1 MVCYELKT
9 NYNQLKSFLQQ
20 VVDDILQTYDSLDD
34 LILILPSKR
43 AGTILRT
50 TLANTA
56 DKTIF
61 SPKIYSI
68 EGFVEQ
74 ISNLQTASNME
85 QLFTLYKAYSSMEY
99 GEKDNFYTFS
109 KWGQTLL
116 QDFNE
121 IDRYLVDTK
130 DIFSYLAN
138 IQEINHWALQKDKSE
153 IITNYIKFWNNLE
166 PLYKTF
172 NDLLKAQ
179 KLGHQ
184 GLIYR
189 TACEQLKDYI
199 SNNKNNTHIFIGFNA
214 LNTAESY
221 IIQEILAETKADI
234 FWDGDTYFVE
244 DPIHDAGYFIRQHLN
259 TWPWLKGKAL
269 KGVESNYLSQ
279 KNIKIIGAPKNVSQA
294 KYVGNLL
301 LQLKKEDT
309 NILKNTAIVLGDETM
324 LNPLLNSVPS
334 ELDTVNI
341 TMGYP
346 LKSTPLASLFS
357 QYLSIHIKKDSQGW
371 YFQQVLDFLSHPYV
385 QILCTENQQN
395 RATRI
400 SEAIRT
406 KNWAF
411 ITSDNL
417 RSLGEGNE
425 DLLSL
430 LFFGEEVPG
439 NVFLNKCHQI
449 IQILR
454 ERFAMSKDS
463 LGLEYLYK
471 FYSLFNQLQDMVE
484 QYSFVNDLKS
494 LESLYLEIV
503 RNETLDFQ
511 GEPLEGL
518 QIMGMLESRVL
529 DFETVILT
537 SVNEGILPSGKS
549 NNSFI
554 PFDLKKYYK
563 LPTYKEKDAVYTY
576 HFYRLLQRAKNIYLL
591 YNTEPDVLEGGEKS
605 RLLTQLLTDENK
617 LADITEI
624 IAAPEITP
632 SIKVLQTIAKD
643 EGLMEMIRAHAEK
656 GFSPTSL
663 SNYIRNPI
671 DFYKRNLLGID
682 DIMEVEET
690 VANNTFGTIVH
701 DTLEDLY
708 KPYLNTYLE
717 VSMLEAMKKNIR
729 PLVIGH
735 FAKSFADGDISR
747 GKNLIAY
754 NVVVRYVENFIKLEL
769 AEVEKHQIRILGVEE
784 KLRMDINVPG
794 LNFPVV
800 LKGKL
805 DRIDEKDGVIRI
817 IDYKTG
823 NVTSSQVEIVD
834 WEDVITDY
842 NYSKAFQLLCYAI
855 MYNNSKPI
863 GNIEAGIIS
872 FKNLSSGLLKFA
884 VKEKKGSRNKDNS
897 ITQDTIAQFMESIK
911 SLIFEIGNPEIPF
924 TEKEV

>member
-1 MVCYELKT
+1 M
-9 NYNQLKSFLQQ
+9 KSFLQQ
-20 VVDDILQTYDSLDD
+20 VVDDLLEAHNSLDD

-68 EGFVEQ
+68 ESFVEQ
-74 ISNLQTASNME
+74 ISKLQTASNME
-85 QLFTLYKAYSSMEY
+85 QLFILYEAYASMEY

-121 IDRYLVDTK
+121 IDRYLIDTK

-138 IQEINHWALQKDKSE
+138 IQEINHWSLQKEKSE
-153 IITNYIKFWNNLE
+153 IISNYIKFWNNLE
-166 PLYKTF
+166 PLYNTF
-172 NDLLKAQ
+172 NNLLTAKN
-179 KLGHQ
+179 LGHQ

-189 TACEQLKDYI
+189 TACERLKDYLDF
-199 SNNKNNTHIFIGFNA
+199 NKSKTHIFIGFNA

-221 IIQEILAETKADI
+221 IIQEILAKTKADI

-244 DPIHDAGYFIRQHLN
+244 DPIHDAGYFLRQHLN
-259 TWPWLKGKAL
+259 TWPWLKGKSL
-269 KGVESNYLSQ
+269 KGVESNYLSH
-279 KNIKIIGAPKNVSQA
+279 KNIKIIGVPKNVSQA

-301 LQLKKEDT
+301 LQLNKEDNT
-309 NILKNTAIVLGDETM
+309 ILRNTAIVLGDETL
-324 LNPLLNSVPS
+324 LNPLLNSIPS
-334 ELDTVNI
+334 ELDAVNI

-346 LKSTPLASLFS
+346 LKNTPLASLFS
-357 QYLSIHIKKDSQGW
+357 QYFSIHIRKDSQGW
-371 YFQQVLDFLSHPYV
+371 YFQEVLDFLSHPYI
-385 QILCTENQQN
+385 QLLCTEDQQN
-395 RATRI
+395 KATRI

-411 ITSDNL
+411 ISSDNL
-417 RSLGEGNE
+417 RSLGEGSE
-425 DLLSL
+425 DLLCL
-430 LFFGEEVPG
+430 LFFNEEVSATT
-439 NVFLNKCHQI
+439 FLSKCHQI

-454 ERFAMSKDS
+454 ERFALSKDA

-471 FYSLFNQLQDMVE
+471 FYSLFNQLQDKVE
-484 QYSFVNDLKS
+484 QYSFANDLKS
-494 LESLYLEIV
+494 LESLYLEII

-529 DFETVILT
+529 DFETLILT

-563 LPTYKEKDAVYTY
+563 LPTYKEKDAIYTY
-576 HFYRLLQRAKNIYLL
+576 HFYRLLQRAKNVYLL

-605 RLLTQLLTDENK
+605 RLLTQMLTDENK
-617 LADITEI
+617 LPDIDEI
-624 IAAPEITP
+624 IAAPDISP
-632 SIKVLQTIAKD
+632 SIKVVQTIAKD
-643 EGLMEMIRAHAEK
+643 AGLMEMIRAHASK

-682 DIMEVEET
+682 DILEVEET

-708 KPYLNTYLE
+708 KPYLNTFLE
-717 VSMLEAMKKNIR
+717 ESVLQEMKRQVR

-754 NVVVRYVENFIKLEL
+754 NVVVRYLENFINLEL
-769 AEVEKHQIRILGVEE
+769 AEVGQHQIKILGIEE
-784 KLRMDINVPG
+784 KLHMDIHVPG
-794 LNFPVV
+794 LDFPVV

-823 NVTSSQVEIVD
+823 SVTSSQVEIVD
-834 WEDVITDY
+834 WEDVIRDY
-842 NYSKAFQLLCYAI
+842 NYSKAFQLLCYAL
-855 MYNNSKPI
+855 MYDHIKPI
-863 GNIEAGIIS
+863 ASLEAGIIS
-872 FKNLSSGLLKFA
+872 FKNLGSGLLKYGL
-884 VKEKKGSRNKDNS
+884 KEKKGSRIKDNS
-897 ITQDTIAQFMESIK
+897 ITQETIAHFMGSIK
-911 SLIFEIGNPEIPF
+911 TLIYEIGDPQVPF
-924 TEKEV
+924 IEKVV

>member
-1 MVCYELKT
+1 M
-9 NYNQLKSFLQQ
+9 KSFLQQ
-20 VVDDILQTYDSLDD
+20 VVDDLLKTYDSFDNI
-34 LILILPSKR
+34 ILILPSKR

-50 TLANTA
+50 TLAKTA
-56 DKTIF
+56 NKTIF

-68 EGFVEQ
+68 EGFVEH
-74 ISNLQTASNME
+74 ISNLHTASNME
-85 QLFTLYKAYSSMEY
+85 QLFTLYKAYSAMEY
-99 GEKDNFYTFS
+99 GEKDNFSTFS

-121 IDRYLVDTK
+121 IDRYLIDSK
-130 DIFSYLAN
+130 DIFSYLAD
-138 IQEINHWALQKDKSE
+138 IQEMNHWSLQKDKSE

-166 PLYKTF
+166 PLYTAF
-172 NDLLKAQ
+172 NELLKAK

-189 TACEQLKDYI
+189 TACEQLEGYLA
-199 SNNKNNTHIFIGFNA
+199 NNTSKTHIFLGFNA
-214 LNTAESY
+214 LNTAEAY
-221 IIQEILAETKADI
+221 IIQEILAKTKSDI
-234 FWDGDTYFVE
+234 FWDSDTYFVE
-244 DPIHDAGYFIRQHLN
+244 DPIHDAGYFIRQHQK
-259 TWPWLKGKAL
+259 TWPWLQGKLL
-269 KGVESNYLSQ
+269 KGVESNYLPK
-279 KNIKIIGAPKNVSQA
+279 KNINIIGVPKNVSQT

-301 LQLKKEDT
+301 LNLNEKDG
-309 NILKNTAIVLGDETM
+309 NLLKNTAVILGDETL
-324 LNPLLNSVPS
+324 LNPLLNAIPA

-357 QYLSIHIKKDSQGW
+357 QYLSLHLKKDSQGW
-371 YFQQVLDFLSHPYV
+371 YFQQLLDFLSHPYV
-385 QILCTENQQN
+385 QILCTEKDCN
-395 RATRI
+395 AAAVL
-400 SEAIRT
+400 SEAIRL

-411 ITSDNL
+411 ISSENL
-417 RSLGEGNE
+417 SSVLEGN
-425 DLLSL
+425 DHLISL
-430 LFFGEEVPG
+430 LFFHEDVSGST
-439 NVFLNKCHQI
+439 FIHKCQQI
-449 IQILR
+449 IQKLR
-454 ERFAMSKDS
+454 DKFLLSKDS

-471 FYSLFNQLQDMVE
+471 FYTLFNQLQDMVT
-484 QYSFVNDLKS
+484 QYDFANDLPS
-494 LESLYLEIV
+494 LESLYLETV

-529 DFETVILT
+529 DFETIILT

-576 HFYRLLQRAKNIYLL
+576 HFYRLLQRAKNIYLV

-617 LADITEI
+617 LGDITEI
-624 IAAPEITP
+624 IAAPEIAP

-643 EGLMEMIRAHAEK
+643 ESLMALIKEHAAK

-690 VANNTFGTIVH
+690 VAHNTFGTIVH

-708 KPYLNTYLE
+708 KPYLNTYLDE
-717 VSMLEAMKKNIR
+717 FMLQEMKKKIR
-729 PLVIGH
+729 HTVIGH
-735 FAKSFADGDISR
+735 FAKSFAEGDISR
-747 GKNLIAY
+747 GKNLIAF
-754 NVVVRYVENFIKLEL
+754 NVVVRYIENFLKMELE
-769 AEVEKHQIRILGVEE
+769 EVMHHQIKILGVEE
-784 KLRMDINVPG
+784 KLRMNITVPG
-794 LNFPVV
+794 LDFPVI

-805 DRIDEKDGVIRI
+805 DRIDEKDGLIRI

-823 NVTSSQVEIVD
+823 TVTRTQVEIVD
-834 WEDVITDY
+834 WEEAIQDY

-855 MYNNSKPI
+855 MYNDRQSI
-863 GNIEAGIIS
+863 GTIEAGIIS
-872 FKNLSSGLLKFA
+872 FKNLSSGLLKFG
-884 VKEKKGSRNKDNS
+884 VKEKKGSRNKDNA
-897 ITQDTIAQFMESIK
+897 ITQETIAHFMETIR
-911 SLIFEIGNPEIPF
+911 SLIFEIGNPDLPF
-924 TEKEV
+924 VEKEI

>member
-1 MVCYELKT
+1 M
-9 NYNQLKSFLQQ
+9 KSFLQQ
-20 VVDDILQTYDSLDD
+20 VVDDLLKDYNSLDD

-56 DKTIF
+56 EKTIF

-68 EGFVEQ
+68 ESFVEQ
-74 ISNLQTASNME
+74 ISKLQTASNME
-85 QLFTLYKAYSSMEY
+85 QLFTLYEAYASMEY
-99 GEKDNFYTFS
+99 REKDNFYTFS

-121 IDRYLVDTK
+121 IDRYLIDTK
-130 DIFSYLAN
+130 DIFSYLAD
-138 IQEINHWALQKDKSE
+138 IQEINHWSLQKEKSE
-153 IITNYIKFWNNLE
+153 LVTNYIKFWNNLE
-166 PLYKTF
+166 PLYNTF
-172 NDLLKAQ
+172 NNLLTAQ

-189 TACEQLKDYI
+189 TACERLKDYLDI
-199 SNNKNNTHIFIGFNA
+199 NKTKTHIFIGFNA

-221 IIQEILAETKADI
+221 IIQEILAKTKADI

-244 DPIHDAGYFIRQHLN
+244 DPIHDAGYFFRQHLN

-269 KGVESNYLSQ
+269 KGVESNYLSH
-279 KNIKIIGAPKNVSQA
+279 KNIKIIGVPKNVSQA

-301 LQLKKEDT
+301 LQLNVEDNT
-309 NILKNTAIVLGDETM
+309 ILKNTAIILGDETL
-324 LNPLLNSVPS
+324 LNPLLNSIPS
-334 ELDTVNI
+334 ELDAVNI

-346 LKSTPLASLFS
+346 LKNTPLASLFS
-357 QYLSIHIKKDSQGW
+357 QYFSIHIKKDSQGW
-371 YFQQVLDFLSHPYV
+371 YFQDMLDFLSHPYI
-385 QILCTENQQN
+385 QILCAGNQQN
-395 RATRI
+395 KANRI

-411 ITSDNL
+411 ISSDNL
-417 RSLGEGNE
+417 RSLGEGSE
-425 DLLSL
+425 DLLNL
-430 LFFGEEVPG
+430 LFFSEEVSATT
-439 NVFLNKCHQI
+439 FISKCHQI

-454 ERFAMSKDS
+454 ERFVLSKDA

-471 FYSLFNQLQDMVE
+471 FYSLFNQLRDMVE
-484 QYSFVNDLKS
+484 QYSFANDLKS

-529 DFETVILT
+529 DFETIILT

-563 LPTYKEKDAVYTY
+563 LPTYKEKDAIYTY
-576 HFYRLLQRAKNIYLL
+576 HFYHLLQRAKNIYLV

-605 RLLTQLLTDENK
+605 RLLTQMLTDENK
-617 LADITEI
+617 LPEITEI
-624 IAAPEITP
+624 IAAPEISP
-632 SIKVLQTIAKD
+632 SIKVVQTIAKD
-643 EGLMEMIRAHAEK
+643 AGLMEMIKAHAAK

-682 DIMEVEET
+682 DIQEVEET

-717 VSMLEAMKKNIR
+717 ESMLEEMKKQVR

-735 FAKSFADGDISR
+735 FAKSFSDGDISR

-754 NVVVRYVENFIKLEL
+754 NVVVRYLENFLNLEL
-769 AEVEKHQIRILGVEE
+769 AEVGQHQIKILGIEE
-784 KLRMDINVPG
+784 KLHMDIHVPG
-794 LNFPVV
+794 LDFPVS

-823 NVTSSQVEIVD
+823 SVTGSQVEIVE
-834 WEDVITDY
+834 WEDVIGDY
-842 NYSKAFQLLCYAI
+842 NYSKAFQLLCYALMFNHI
-855 MYNNSKPI
+855 KPI
-863 GNIEAGIIS
+863 TSLEAGIIS
-872 FKNLSSGLLKFA
+872 FKNLGSGLLKFGL
-884 VKEKKGSRNKDNS
+884 KEKKGSRIKDNS
-897 ITQDTIAQFMESIK
+897 ITQETIAQFMDYIK
-911 SLIFEIGNPEIPF
+911 ILIYEIGDPQVPF

>member
-1 MVCYELKT
+1 M
-9 NYNQLKSFLQQ
+9 KSFLQQ
-20 VVDDILQTYDSLDD
+20 VVDNLLNTYDTFDNI
-34 LILILPSKR
+34 ILILPSKR

-56 DKTIF
+56 SKTIF

-68 EGFVEQ
+68 EGFVER
-74 ISNLQTASNME
+74 ISNLQPASSME
-85 QLFTLYKAYSSMEY
+85 QLFTLYKAYSAIEY
-99 GEKDNFYTFS
+99 GEKDNFSTFA

-121 IDRYLVDTK
+121 IDRYLIDSK
-130 DIFSYLAN
+130 DLFSYLAD
-138 IQEINHWALQKDKSE
+138 IQEINHWSLQKEKSE
-153 IITNYIKFWNNLE
+153 IITNYIKFWNNLD
-166 PLYKTF
+166 PLYTAF
-172 NDLLKAQ
+172 NDLLKA
-179 KLGHQ
+179 KNLGHQ

-189 TACEQLKDYI
+189 TACEQLKEYLG
-199 SNNKNNTHIFIGFNA
+199 NNKGKTHIFAGFNA
-214 LNTAESY
+214 LNKAESF
-221 IIQEILAETKADI
+221 IIQEVLANSKADI
-234 FWDGDTYFVE
+234 FWDGDAYFVE
-244 DPIHDAGYFIRQHLN
+244 DPIHDAGYFIRQHQN

-269 KGVESNYLSQ
+269 KGVENNYLSK
-279 KNIKIIGAPKNVSQA
+279 KNINIIGVPKNVSQA

-301 LQLKKEDT
+301 LKLKEQDG
-309 NILKNTAIVLGDETM
+309 NILKNTAIVLGDETL
-324 LNPLLNSVPS
+324 LNPLLNAIPS

-357 QYLSIHIKKDSQGW
+357 QYLSLHLKKDAQGW
-371 YFQQVLDFLSHPYV
+371 YFQQLLDFLSHPYI
-385 QILCTENQQN
+385 QILCTEKERNI
-395 RATRI
+395 AADL
-400 SEAIRT
+400 SEAIRM

-411 ITSDNL
+411 ISKDNL
-417 RSLGEGNE
+417 SSILGDN
-425 DLLSL
+425 DQLLSI
-430 LFFGEEVPG
+430 LFFKEKVSGTI
-439 NVFLNKCHQI
+439 FLNKCHQI

-454 ERFAMSKDS
+454 EKFLLSKDS

-471 FYSLFNQLQDMVE
+471 FYSLFNQLQDMMS
-484 QYSFVNDLKS
+484 QYAFADDLQS

-576 HFYRLLQRAKNIYLL
+576 HFYRLLQRAKNVYLV

-617 LADITEI
+617 LSDITEI
-624 IAAPEITP
+624 IAAPEINPT
-632 SIKVLQTIAKD
+632 VRGLETIAKD
-643 EGLMEMIRAHAEK
+643 EGLMDLIKGHASK

-682 DIMEVEET
+682 DILEVEET

-717 VSMLEAMKKNIR
+717 ESFLQEMKKKIKTT
-729 PLVIGH
+729 VIGH
-735 FAKSFADGDISR
+735 FAKSFAEGDITR
-747 GKNLIAY
+747 GKNLIAF
-754 NVVVRYVENFIKLEL
+754 NVVVRYIENFLKMEL
-769 AEVEKHQIRILGVEE
+769 AEVKQHKIKILGVEE
-784 KLRMDINVPG
+784 KLRMNITVPG
-794 LNFPVV
+794 LDFPVV

-805 DRIDEKDGVIRI
+805 DRIDEKDGLIRI

-823 NVTSSQVEIVD
+823 TVTSSQVEIVA
-834 WEDVITDY
+834 WEDAIQDY

-855 MYNNSKPI
+855 MYNNMKPI
-863 GNIEAGIIS
+863 GTIEAGIIS

-884 VKEKKGSRNKDNS
+884 VKEKKGSRNKDNN
-897 ITQDTIAQFMESIK
+897 ITQETIASFMESIK
-911 SLIFEIGNPEIPF
+911 SLISEIGNPLVPF

>member
-1 MVCYELKT
+1 M
-9 NYNQLKSFLQQ
+9 KSFLQQ
-20 VVDDILQTYDSLDD
+20 VVDDIFQTYDSLDD

-61 SPKIYSI
+61 SPRIYSI
-68 EGFVEQ
+68 EGFVEH
-74 ISNLQTASNME
+74 ISNLHTASNME

-221 IIQEILAETKADI
+221 IIQEILAKTKADI

-911 SLIFEIGNPEIPF
+911 SLICEIGNPEIPF

>member
-1 MVCYELKT
+1 M
-9 NYNQLKSFLQQ
+9 KSFLQQ
-20 VVDDILQTYDSLDD
+20 VVDDLLNTYDTFDNI
-34 LILILPSKR
+34 ILILPSKR

-56 DKTIF
+56 SKTIF

-68 EGFVEQ
+68 EGFVEH
-74 ISNLQTASNME
+74 ISDLQPASSME
-85 QLFTLYKAYSSMEY
+85 QLFTLYKAYSAIEY
-99 GEKDNFYTFS
+99 GEKDNFSTFA

-121 IDRYLVDTK
+121 IDRYLIDSK
-130 DIFSYLAN
+130 DLFSYLAD
-138 IQEINHWALQKDKSE
+138 IQEINHWSLQKEKSE
-153 IITNYIKFWNNLE
+153 IITNYIKFWNNLD
-166 PLYKTF
+166 PLYTAF
-172 NDLLKAQ
+172 NDLLKA
-179 KLGHQ
+179 KNLGHQ

-189 TACEQLKDYI
+189 TACEQLKEYLG
-199 SNNKNNTHIFIGFNA
+199 NNKGKTHIFAGFNA
-214 LNTAESY
+214 LNKAESF
-221 IIQEILAETKADI
+221 IIQEVLANSKADI
-234 FWDGDTYFVE
+234 FWDGDAYFVE
-244 DPIHDAGYFIRQHLN
+244 DPIHDAGYFIRQHQN

-269 KGVESNYLSQ
+269 KGVENNYLSK
-279 KNIKIIGAPKNVSQA
+279 KNINIIGVPKNVSQA

-301 LQLKKEDT
+301 LKLKEEDGD
-309 NILKNTAIVLGDETM
+309 ILKNTAIVLGDETL
-324 LNPLLNSVPS
+324 LNPLLNAIPS

-357 QYLSIHIKKDSQGW
+357 QYLSLHLKKDAQGW
-371 YFQQVLDFLSHPYV
+371 YFQQLLDFLSHPYI
-385 QILCTENQQN
+385 QILCTEKERNI
-395 RATRI
+395 AADL
-400 SEAIRT
+400 SEAIRM

-411 ITSDNL
+411 ISKDNL
-417 RSLGEGNE
+417 SSILGDN
-425 DLLSL
+425 DQLLSI
-430 LFFGEEVPG
+430 LFFKEKVSGTI
-439 NVFLNKCHQI
+439 FLNKCHQI

-454 ERFAMSKDS
+454 EKFLLSEDS

-471 FYSLFNQLQDMVE
+471 FYSLFNQLQDMMS
-484 QYSFVNDLKS
+484 QYAFADDLQS

-576 HFYRLLQRAKNIYLL
+576 HFYRLLQRAKNIYLV

-617 LADITEI
+617 LSDITEI
-624 IAAPEITP
+624 IAAPEINPT
-632 SIKVLQTIAKD
+632 VRGLETIAKD
-643 EGLMEMIRAHAEK
+643 EGLMDLIKGHASK

-682 DIMEVEET
+682 DILEVEET

-717 VSMLEAMKKNIR
+717 ESFLQEMKKKIKTT
-729 PLVIGH
+729 VIGH
-735 FAKSFADGDISR
+735 FAKSFAEGDITR
-747 GKNLIAY
+747 GKNLIAF
-754 NVVVRYVENFIKLEL
+754 NVVVRYIENFLKMEL
-769 AEVEKHQIRILGVEE
+769 AEVKQHKIKILGVEE
-784 KLRMDINVPG
+784 KLRMNITVPG
-794 LNFPVV
+794 LDFPVV

-805 DRIDEKDGVIRI
+805 DRIDEKDGLIRI

-823 NVTSSQVEIVD
+823 TVTSSQVEIVA
-834 WEDVITDY
+834 WEDAIQDY

-855 MYNNSKPI
+855 MYNNMKPI
-863 GNIEAGIIS
+863 ETIEAGIIS

-884 VKEKKGSRNKDNS
+884 VKEKKGSRNKDNN
-897 ITQDTIAQFMESIK
+897 ITQETIASFMESIK
-911 SLIFEIGNPEIPF
+911 SLISEIGNPLVPF

>member
-1 MVCYELKT
+1 M
-9 NYNQLKSFLQQ
+9 KSFLQQ

-56 DKTIF
+56 DKTFF

-221 IIQEILAETKADI
+221 IIQEILAKTKADI

-708 KPYLNTYLE
+708 KPYLNTILE
-717 VSMLEAMKKNIR
+717 ESMLHEMKKNIR

-769 AEVEKHQIRILGVEE
+769 AEVEKHQIKILGVEE

-872 FKNLSSGLLKFA
+872 FKNLGSGLLKFA

>member
-1 MVCYELKT
+1 M
-9 NYNQLKSFLQQ
+9 KSFLQQ
-20 VVDDILQTYDSLDD
+20 VVDDLLKTYDSLDD

-121 IDRYLVDTK
+121 IDRYLIDTK

-138 IQEINHWALQKDKSE
+138 IQEINHWALQKEKSE

-166 PLYKTF
+166 PLYKAF

-189 TACEQLKDYI
+189 TACEELKEYL

-221 IIQEILAETKADI
+221 IIQEILAKTKADI

-244 DPIHDAGYFIRQHLN
+244 DPIHDAGYFIRHHLN

-269 KGVESNYLSQ
+269 KGVESNYLNQ
-279 KNIKIIGAPKNVSQA
+279 KRIKIIGVPKNVSQA

-301 LQLKKEDT
+301 LQLKKEDN

-324 LNPLLNSVPS
+324 LNPLLNSIPS

-371 YFQQVLDFLSHPYV
+371 YFQQVLDFLSHPYI

-395 RATRI
+395 KANLI

-417 RSLGEGNE
+417 RSLGEENE

-430 LFFGEEVPG
+430 LFFREEVTG
-439 NVFLNKCHQI
+439 KGFLDKCHQI

-454 ERFAMSKDS
+454 DRFAHAKDS

-471 FYSLFNQLQDMVE
+471 FYSMFNQLQDMVE

-632 SIKVLQTIAKD
+632 SIKVLQSITKD
-643 EGLMEMIRAHAEK
+643 ESLMEMIRAHAEK

-708 KPYLNTYLE
+708 KPYLNTFLE
-717 VSMLEAMKKNIR
+717 VSMLREMKKNVR
-729 PLVIGH
+729 PLVLGH

-754 NVVVRYVENFIKLEL
+754 NVVVRYVENFLKLEL
-769 AEVEKHQIRILGVEE
+769 AEVERHQIRILGVEE

-794 LNFPVV
+794 MDFAVA

-805 DRIDEKDGVIRI
+805 DRIDEKDGVLRI

-834 WEDVITDY
+834 WEDAIADY

-855 MYNNSKPI
+855 MYNSTKPI
-863 GNIEAGIIS
+863 DSIEAGIIS

-884 VKEKKGSRNKDNS
+884 TKEKKGSRNKDNS
-897 ITQDTIAQFMESIK
+897 ITQDTIAQFMESLK
-911 SLIFEIGNPEIPF
+911 TLIFEIGNPEVPF

>member
-1 MVCYELKT
+1 M
-9 NYNQLKSFLQQ
+9 
-20 VVDDILQTYDSLDD
+20 DD

-61 SPKIYSI
+61 SPRIYSI

-221 IIQEILAETKADI
+221 IIQEILAKTKADI

-269 KGVESNYLSQ
+269 KGVENNYLSQ

-411 ITSDNL
+411 ITSNNL